1 MIEMFEKIE
10 KTIYDIKFKY
20 TKLENYY
27 EIEILEQDCFILLK
41 HIHDSKT
48 ICDKQKNKLQI
59 LLFNTYDEIIDL
71 WIYDNIS
78 KGDF

>member
-1 MIEMFEKIE
+1 MFEIIE
-10 KTIYDIKFKY
+10 KEIYDIKFKY
-20 TKLENYY
+20 AKTENYY
-27 EIEILEQDCFILLK
+27 EIEILELDCFILLK
-41 HIHDSKT
+41 RIHDSKS

-71 WIYDNIS
+71 WLYDSIS

>member
-1 MIEMFEKIE
+1 MFEIIE

-27 EIEILEQDCFILLK
+27 EIENLEQECFILLK

-48 ICDKQKNKLQI
+48 ICDNLKNKLQN
-59 LLFNTYDEIIDL
+59 LLFNTYDTIIDL
-71 WIYDNIS
+71 WLYDNIS

>member
-1 MIEMFEKIE
+1 MFEKIE

>member
-1 MIEMFEKIE
+1 MFEKIE
-10 KTIYDIKFKY
+10 KEIYDIKFKY

-27 EIEILEQDCFILLK
+27 EIEILEQECFILLK

-48 ICDKQKNKLQI
+48 ICDKQKNKLQN
-59 LLFNTYDEIIDL
+59 LLFNTYDTIIDL
-71 WIYDNIS
+71 WLYDNIS

>member
-1 MIEMFEKIE
+1 MFEKIKKE
-10 KTIYDIKFKY
+10 IYDIKFKY

-78 KGDF
+78 KGDV

>member
-1 MIEMFEKIE
+1 MFEKI
-10 KTIYDIKFKY
+10 KKAIYDIKFKY

-27 EIEILEQDCFILLK
+27 EIENLEQECFILFK
-41 HIHDSKT
+41 HIHDIKT
-48 ICDKQKNKLQI
+48 ICDNQKNKLQN

-78 KGDF
+78 KGEI

>member
-1 MIEMFEKIE
+1 MFEKIE
-10 KTIYDIKFKY
+10 KEIYDIKFKY

-41 HIHDSKT
+41 HIHDSKS
-48 ICDKQKNKLQI
+48 ICDNQKNKLQN
-59 LLFNTYDEIIDL
+59 LLFNTYDTIIDL
-71 WIYDNIS
+71 WLYDNIS

>member
-1 MIEMFEKIE
+1 MFKKIE
-10 KTIYDIKFKY
+10 KEIYDIKFKY

-48 ICDKQKNKLQI
+48 ICDKQKNKLQF

-78 KGDF
+78 KGEI

>member
-1 MIEMFEKIE
+1 MLEIIE
-10 KTIYDIKFKY
+10 KAIYDIKFKY

-27 EIEILEQDCFILLK
+27 EIENLEQECFILLK
-41 HIHDSKT
+41 HIHDSKL

-78 KGDF
+78 KGDI

>member
-1 MIEMFEKIE
+1 MFEKIKKE
-10 KTIYDIKFKY
+10 IYDIKFKY